1 MCSWST
7 IWLLIEHLFF
17 RYVFIFFCFKYY
29 SLLTFSS
36 TTWLFVCMFVC
47 LYGCVYVCL
56 SVCLSDCLHAYLG
69 ISLLSQLLW
78 GRHLLHP
85 PLRIL
90 LFTFS
95 FISLEF
101 ILLKLALFFFIS
113 FYISICLPIFSYN
126 SLSTCV
132 FRLSDDLLLFLP
144 TFFSIIIWSLQH
156 RLGLMRANYHSLPPR
171 AIDAL
176 EFHYDR

>member
-7 IWLLIEHLFF
+7 IWLLIEHLLFQ
-17 RYVFIFFCFKYY
+17 YVSIFFCFDYY

-36 TTWLFVCMFVC
+36 TICLFVCMCVC
-47 LYGCVYVCL
+47 LYVCVYL
-56 SVCLSDCLHAYLG
+56 SVCLSDCLHEYLG
-69 ISLLSQLLW
+69 ISLLSLLLW
-78 GRHLLHP
+78 DWHLIHP

-90 LFTFS
+90 LFTLS

-101 ILLKLALFFFIS
+101 ILFQLALFFIS

-132 FRLSDDLLLFLP
+132 ICLFDDFLLLLS

>member
-7 IWLLIEHLFF
+7 IWLLIEHLLFQ
-17 RYVFIFFCFKYY
+17 YVFIFFCFNYY

-36 TTWLFVCMFVC
+36 TICLFVCIFVC
-47 LYGCVYVCL
+47 LYVCVYM
-56 SVCLSDCLHAYLG
+56 SVCLHAYLS
-69 ISLLSQLLW
+69 ISLLSLLLW
-78 GRHLLHP
+78 GWHLLHP

-95 FISLEF
+95 FISLEL
-101 ILLKLALFFFIS
+101 ILFKLALFFFIS

-132 FRLSDDLLLFLP
+132 ICLSDDFLLLLP
-144 TFFSIIIWSLQH
+144 TFSVIIWSLQH